1 MKFVAT
7 DYVITVTDGFATPTE
22 YDLSDHVTSCE
33 LPIEVDAVETTAFG
47 DGGWK
52 RRTGGLK
59 DASVK
64 LSLQSDFAVGSIDS
78 ILWPLLGEIV
88 TVRVRPRSGAVSA
101 SNPEYTVDA
110 LVTGYTP
117 IKADVGGLA
126 TFDVTWPADG
136 AVQRLTS

>member
-7 DYVITVTDGFATPTE
+7 DFVVAITTMHATPTE

-33 LPIEVDAVETTAFG
+33 LPIDVDAVDSTAFG

-52 RRTGGLK
+52 RRVAGLK

-64 LSLQSDFAVGSIDS
+64 LSLQNDFAVGSIDD
-78 ILWPLLGEIV
+78 ILWPLLGESV
-88 TVRVRPRSGAVSA
+88 TVAVRPRSSAVSA
-101 SNPEYTVDA
+101 TNPEYVVDA
-110 LVTGYTP
+110 LVTNFTP
-117 IKADVGGLA
+117 VKAGVGNLA

-136 AVQRLTS
+136 AVERHTS